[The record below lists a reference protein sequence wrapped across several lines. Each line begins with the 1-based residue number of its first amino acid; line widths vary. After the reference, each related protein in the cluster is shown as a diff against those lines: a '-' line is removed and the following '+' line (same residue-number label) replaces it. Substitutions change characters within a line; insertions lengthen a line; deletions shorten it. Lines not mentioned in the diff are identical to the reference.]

1 MSATATAAATTGAT
15 RASQHDGAR
24 RQLARADQED
34 ERAASCDRRA
44 RPALAGGQ
52 RPGAPVVEQDWS
64 DSMEQRMIVDH
75 AETLQHRPLGPES
88 VIDAASFLNGCLHI
102 GNHLRIE
109 GEARG
114 EIECEGTLTIVDGAQ
129 VAAQIRAVNVVIG
142 GTVTGEVTCCHRL
155 EVLPTG
161 RVAGTISTGT
171 IVIQAGG
178 IVEGRLQMRGSGD
191 DQGSDGRAGP
201 GATGVGADRVA

>member
-1 MSATATAAATTGAT
+1 
-15 RASQHDGAR
+15 
-24 RQLARADQED
+24 
-34 ERAASCDRRA
+34 
-44 RPALAGGQ
+44 
-52 RPGAPVVEQDWS
+52 
-64 DSMEQRMIVDH
+64 MEQRMIVDD
-75 AETLQHRPLGPES
+75 AEILQRRPIGPES
-88 VIDAASFLNGCLHI
+88 VIDAAAFVDGRLHV
-102 GNHLRIE
+102 GTHLRIE

-114 EIECEGTLTIVDGAQ
+114 EIECEGTLTIMDGAQ
-129 VAAQIRAVNVVIG
+129 VAAQIRAVNAVLG
-142 GTVTGEVTCCHRL
+142 GTVTGDLTCCHRL

-191 DQGSDGRAGP
+191 DQGSAGRAGP

>member
-1 MSATATAAATTGAT
+1 
-15 RASQHDGAR
+15 
-24 RQLARADQED
+24 
-34 ERAASCDRRA
+34 
-44 RPALAGGQ
+44 
-52 RPGAPVVEQDWS
+52 
-64 DSMEQRMIVDH
+64 MEQRMIVDD
-75 AETLQHRPLGPES
+75 AETWQPRPIDPES
-88 VIDAASFLNGCLHI
+88 VIDAASFVDGRLHV
-102 GNHLRIE
+102 GTHLRIE

-178 IVEGRLQMRGSGD
+178 IVEGRLQMRSSGD
-191 DQGSDGRAGP
+191 DQGSDGRDEP
-201 GATGVGADRVA
+201 GATDVGTGRVA